1 MGQELDRQ
9 AILDVTRRH
18 GARGVRLF
26 GSFLRGR
33 QRPDS
38 DLDLLVDLEP
48 GRDLFDLI
56 ELKHELETMLHRR
69 VDVLTEKSL
78 SPYIRDEVLREA
90 RPL

>member
-1 MGQELDRQ
+1 MTPAAESRE
-9 AILDVTRRH
+9 ILEVARRH
-18 GARGVRLF
+18 GARRVRVF
-26 GSFLRGR
+26 GSYARGQ

-38 DLDLLVDLEP
+38 DIDLLVELEP
-48 GRDLFDLI
+48 GRDLFDLV
-56 ELKHELETMLHRR
+56 ELKQELELKLHHR

>member
-1 MGQELDRQ
+1 MEQKLDRQ
-9 AILDVTRRH
+9 AILEITRRH

-26 GSFLRGR
+26 GSFLRGQQR
-33 QRPDS
+33 QDS

-56 ELKHELETMLHRR
+56 ELKQELEAKLHRR
-69 VDVLTEKSL
+69 VDVLTEQGL
-78 SPYIRDEVLREA
+78 SPYIRADVLREA

>member
-1 MGQELDRQ
+1 MDAKLDKQ
-9 AILDVTRRH
+9 AILEITRRH

-26 GSFLRGR
+26 GSFLRGQ

-38 DLDLLVDLEP
+38 DLDLLVELEP

-56 ELKHELETMLHRR
+56 DLKQELESKLRRR
-69 VDVLTEKSL
+69 VDVLTEKGL